1 MVNLRVHLRAAEWE
15 QTHPVSFPEQVFL
28 AICHV
33 EGLFLHYLSR
43 DKGGSRE
50 SQ

>member
-1 MVNLRVHLRAAEWE
+1 MVNLRVHLRAVERE
-15 QTHPVSFPEQVFL
+15 QTHSVSFPEQVFL

-33 EGLFLHYLSR
+33 EGLFPHYLSC
-43 DKGGSRE
+43 DKGGGSK